1 MKINFYFSAME
12 EARELEGILN
22 AVAKQHFNPYDYSFT
37 TCADAGIIVTGYT
50 QIHLK
55 SEAYLTDLDK
65 ARDSARKLIRGDDW
79 QDINLVTPPNLSE
92 TDKTLYLV
100 KQINDGEVSVIT
112 GARLAMDMASGCF
125 IQYWK
130 NYESKEMPFM
140 DFCEDVLENL
150 SFVPKVFI
158 E

>member
-1 MKINFYFSAME
+1 MRINFYFSTME

-37 TCADAGIIVTGYT
+37 TVADAGIIVTGYT

-55 SEAYLTDLDK
+55 SEAYFNDLNK
-65 ARDSARKLIRGDDW
+65 AKDSARKLLRSNDW
-79 QDINLVTPPNLSE
+79 QDIRLVTPPGLSE
-92 TDKTLYLV
+92 RDKTLYLV
-100 KQINDGEVSVIT
+100 KQINDGEVYTIT
-112 GARLAMDMASGCF
+112 GARLAADMISPCLV
-125 IQYWK
+125 QYWK
-130 NYESKEMPFM
+130 NYESNEMPFM